1 MTSKEQVYENL
12 RSNGLEPEL
21 VQALVDL
28 AISEDL
34 MGGTDVTSLATIPEI
49 QISELDLVTRSPGV
63 IAGINIA
70 ALVFLSVASKKIDIE
85 LCVEDGKKVEA
96 NTCLLTAK
104 GSTIEL
110 LTAERTALNFLGHLS
125 GIATTTNKWVNEISG
140 TNAKVR
146 DTRKT
151 TPGLRLLEKY
161 AVKAGGGT
169 NHRMSLNDQALI
181 KDNHIVAS
189 GSIKS
194 AVEKVKDKFPELEFE
209 IEVDNLDQ
217 LNEALA
223 VDAKLILLD
232 NFSIEDL
239 KKAVRDINPA
249 ITNFDASCF
258 DGKYITGDITE
269 SYLDALEAS
278 RNTPKALADRQQ
290 GEATDF
296 TGSQL
301 HLHLASQ
308 E

>member
-70 ALVFLSVASKKIDIE
+70 ALVFLSVASKKMDIE

-194 AVEKVKDKFPELEFE
+194 AVEKVKDKFPELDFE

-232 NFSIEDL
+232 NFNIEDL
-239 KKAVRDINPA
+239 KKAVVTVNKKA
-249 ITNFDASCF
+249 
-258 DGKYITGDITE
+258 K
-269 SYLDALEAS
+269 LEAS
-278 RNTPKALADRQQ
+278 GGITLENARKIAETGVDFLAVGALTHSAPVLDIGGDLR
-290 GEATDF
+290 TVR
-296 TGSQL
+296 
-301 HLHLASQ
+301 
-308 E
+308 

>member
-1 MTSKEQVYENL
+1 MTTKEQVYENL

-70 ALVFLSVASKKIDIE
+70 ALVFLSVANRKIEIE
-85 LCVEDGKKVEA
+85 ICVEDGKKVQA
-96 NTCLLTAK
+96 KTCLLTAK
-104 GSTIEL
+104 GSTIDL

-125 GIATTTNKWVNEISG
+125 GIATTTNKWVSEISG

-181 KDNHIVAS
+181 KDNHIVAA
-189 GSIKS
+189 GSIKN

-209 IEVDNLDQ
+209 VEVDNLDQ

-223 VDAKLILLD
+223 VDTKLILLD
-232 NFSIEDL
+232 NFSIDDL
-239 KKAVRDINPA
+239 KKAVLAVNKKA
-249 ITNFDASCF
+249 
-258 DGKYITGDITE
+258 K
-269 SYLDALEAS
+269 LEAS
-278 RNTPKALADRQQ
+278 GGITLENARKIAETGVDFIAVGALTHSAPVLDIGGDLR
-290 GEATDF
+290 TVR
-296 TGSQL
+296 
-301 HLHLASQ
+301 
-308 E
+308 

>member
-70 ALVFLSVASKKIDIE
+70 ALVFLSVASKKMDIE
-85 LCVEDGKKVEA
+85 LCVQDGKKVEA

-125 GIATTTNKWVNEISG
+125 GIATTTNKWVKEISG

-194 AVEKVKDKFPELEFE
+194 AVEKVKDKFPELDFE

-232 NFSIEDL
+232 NFSIEEL
-239 KKAVRDINPA
+239 KKAVVAVNKKA
-249 ITNFDASCF
+249 
-258 DGKYITGDITE
+258 K
-269 SYLDALEAS
+269 LEAS
-278 RNTPKALADRQQ
+278 GGITLENARKIAETGVDFLAVGALTHSAPVLDIGGDLR
-290 GEATDF
+290 TVR
-296 TGSQL
+296 
-301 HLHLASQ
+301 
-308 E
+308 

>member
-1 MTSKEQVYENL
+1 MTTKEQVYENL

-34 MGGTDVTSLATIPEI
+34 MGGTDVTSLATIPET

-70 ALVFLSVASKKIDIE
+70 ALVFLSVANKKIEIE

-96 NTCLLTAK
+96 KTCLLTAK
-104 GSTIEL
+104 GSTIDL

-194 AVEKVKDKFPELEFE
+194 AVEKVKDKFPEIEFE
-209 IEVDNLDQ
+209 VEVDNLDQ

-223 VDAKLILLD
+223 VNTKLILLD
-232 NFSIEDL
+232 NFSIDDL
-239 KKAVRDINPA
+239 KKAVLVVNKKA
-249 ITNFDASCF
+249 
-258 DGKYITGDITE
+258 K
-269 SYLDALEAS
+269 LEAS
-278 RNTPKALADRQQ
+278 GGITLENARKIAETGVEFIAVGALTHSAPVLDIGGDLR
-290 GEATDF
+290 TVR
-296 TGSQL
+296 
-301 HLHLASQ
+301 
-308 E
+308 

>member
-1 MTSKEQVYENL
+1 MTTKEQVYENL

-70 ALVFLSVASKKIDIE
+70 ALVFLSVANKKIEIE
-85 LCVEDGKKVEA
+85 LCVEDGKKVDA
-96 NTCLLTAK
+96 KTCLLTVK
-104 GSTIEL
+104 GSTIDL

-209 IEVDNLDQ
+209 VEVDNLDQ

-223 VDAKLILLD
+223 VDTKLILLD
-232 NFSIEDL
+232 NFSIDDL
-239 KKAVRDINPA
+239 KKAVVAVNKKA
-249 ITNFDASCF
+249 
-258 DGKYITGDITE
+258 K
-269 SYLDALEAS
+269 LEAS
-278 RNTPKALADRQQ
+278 GGITLENARKIAETGVDFIAVGALTHSAPVLDIGGDLR
-290 GEATDF
+290 TVR
-296 TGSQL
+296 
-301 HLHLASQ
+301 
-308 E
+308 

>member
-70 ALVFLSVASKKIDIE
+70 ALVFLSVANKKIEIE
-85 LCVEDGKKVEA
+85 ICVQDGKKVEA

-104 GSTIEL
+104 GSTTEL

-239 KKAVRDINPA
+239 KKAVVTVSKKAKLESSGGITLENARKIAETGVDFLAVGALTHSAPVLDI
-249 ITNFDASCF
+249 
-258 DGKYITGDITE
+258 GGDLRTV
-269 SYLDALEAS
+269 
-278 RNTPKALADRQQ
+278 R
-290 GEATDF
+290 
-296 TGSQL
+296 
-301 HLHLASQ
+301 
-308 E
+308 

>member
-1 MTSKEQVYENL
+1 MTTKEQVYENL

-70 ALVFLSVASKKIDIE
+70 ALVFLSISNKKIEIE
-85 LCVEDGKKVEA
+85 ICVEDGKKVDA
-96 NTCLLTAK
+96 KTCLLTAK
-104 GSTIEL
+104 GSTIDL

-161 AVKAGGGT
+161 AVKTGGGT

-209 IEVDNLDQ
+209 VEVDNLDQ
-217 LNEALA
+217 LSEALA
-223 VDAKLILLD
+223 VNTKLILLD
-232 NFSIEDL
+232 NFNIDDL
-239 KKAVRDINPA
+239 KKAVVAVNKKA
-249 ITNFDASCF
+249 
-258 DGKYITGDITE
+258 K
-269 SYLDALEAS
+269 LEAS
-278 RNTPKALADRQQ
+278 GGITLENARKIAETGVDFIAVGAL
-290 GEATDF
+290 TH
-296 TGSQL
+296 S
-301 HLHLASQ
+301 ASVLDIGGDLRTVR
-308 E
+308 

>member
-1 MTSKEQVYENL
+1 MTTKEQVYENL

-70 ALVFLSVASKKIDIE
+70 ALVFLSVANKKIEIE
-85 LCVEDGKKVEA
+85 LCVEDGKKVDA
-96 NTCLLTAK
+96 KTCLLTAK
-104 GSTIEL
+104 GSTIDL

-161 AVKAGGGT
+161 AVKAGGGA

-209 IEVDNLDQ
+209 VEVDNLDQ

-223 VDAKLILLD
+223 VNTKLILLD
-232 NFSIEDL
+232 NFSIDDL
-239 KKAVRDINPA
+239 KKAVVAVNKKA
-249 ITNFDASCF
+249 
-258 DGKYITGDITE
+258 K
-269 SYLDALEAS
+269 LEAS
-278 RNTPKALADRQQ
+278 GGITLENARKIAETGVDFIAVGALTHSAPVLDIGGDLR
-290 GEATDF
+290 TVR
-296 TGSQL
+296 
-301 HLHLASQ
+301 
-308 E
+308 

>member
-1 MTSKEQVYENL
+1 MTTKEQVYENL

-70 ALVFLSVASKKIDIE
+70 ALVFLSVANKKIEIE

-96 NTCLLTAK
+96 KTCLLTAK
-104 GSTIEL
+104 GSTIDL

-125 GIATTTNKWVNEISG
+125 GIATTTNKWINEISG

-161 AVKAGGGT
+161 AVKTGGGT

-209 IEVDNLDQ
+209 VEVDNLDQ
-217 LNEALA
+217 LSEALA
-223 VDAKLILLD
+223 VDTKLILLD
-232 NFSIEDL
+232 NFSIDDL
-239 KKAVRDINPA
+239 KKAVVTVNKKA
-249 ITNFDASCF
+249 
-258 DGKYITGDITE
+258 K
-269 SYLDALEAS
+269 LEAS
-278 RNTPKALADRQQ
+278 GGITLENARKIAETGVDFIAVGALTHSAPVLDIGGDLR
-290 GEATDF
+290 TVR
-296 TGSQL
+296 
-301 HLHLASQ
+301 
-308 E
+308 

>member
-1 MTSKEQVYENL
+1 MTTKEQVYENL
-12 RSNGLEPEL
+12 RKNGLEPEL

-70 ALVFLSVASKKIDIE
+70 ALVFLSITNKKIEIE
-85 LCVEDGKKVEA
+85 ICVEDGKKVEA
-96 NTCLLTAK
+96 KTCLLTAK
-104 GSTIEL
+104 GSTIDL

-161 AVKAGGGT
+161 AVKTGGGT

-209 IEVDNLDQ
+209 VEVDNIDQ
-217 LNEALA
+217 LSEALA
-223 VDAKLILLD
+223 VDTKLILLD
-232 NFSIEDL
+232 NFSIDDL
-239 KKAVRDINPA
+239 KKAVVAVNKKA
-249 ITNFDASCF
+249 
-258 DGKYITGDITE
+258 K
-269 SYLDALEAS
+269 LEAS
-278 RNTPKALADRQQ
+278 GGITLENARKIAETGVDFIAVGALTHSAPVLDIGGDLR
-290 GEATDF
+290 TVR
-296 TGSQL
+296 
-301 HLHLASQ
+301 
-308 E
+308 

>member
-70 ALVFLSVASKKIDIE
+70 ALVFLSVASRKIDIE

-125 GIATTTNKWVNEISG
+125 GIATTTNKWVSEISG

-194 AVEKVKDKFPELEFE
+194 AVEKVKDKFPELDFE

-223 VDAKLILLD
+223 VNAKLILLD
-232 NFSIEDL
+232 NFNIEDL
-239 KKAVRDINPA
+239 KKAVVTVNKKA
-249 ITNFDASCF
+249 
-258 DGKYITGDITE
+258 K
-269 SYLDALEAS
+269 LEAS
-278 RNTPKALADRQQ
+278 GGITLENARKIAETGVEFLAVGALTHSAPVLDIGGDLR
-290 GEATDF
+290 TVR
-296 TGSQL
+296 
-301 HLHLASQ
+301 
-308 E
+308 

>member
-223 VDAKLILLD
+223 VNARLILLD

-239 KKAVRDINPA
+239 KKAVVTVNKKA
-249 ITNFDASCF
+249 
-258 DGKYITGDITE
+258 K
-269 SYLDALEAS
+269 LEAS
-278 RNTPKALADRQQ
+278 GGITLENARKIAETGVDFLAVGALTHSAPVLDIGGDLR
-290 GEATDF
+290 TVR
-296 TGSQL
+296 
-301 HLHLASQ
+301 
-308 E
+308 

>member
-1 MTSKEQVYENL
+1 MTTKEQVYENL

-70 ALVFLSVASKKIDIE
+70 ALVFLSVANKKIEIE
-85 LCVEDGKKVEA
+85 LCVEDGNKVDTK
-96 NTCLLTAK
+96 TCLLTAK
-104 GSTIEL
+104 GSTIDL

-125 GIATTTNKWVNEISG
+125 GIATTTNKWVKEISG

-209 IEVDNLDQ
+209 VEVDNLDQ
-217 LNEALA
+217 LREALA

-232 NFSIEDL
+232 NFNNDDL
-239 KKAVRDINPA
+239 KKAVVLVNKKA
-249 ITNFDASCF
+249 
-258 DGKYITGDITE
+258 K
-269 SYLDALEAS
+269 LEAS
-278 RNTPKALADRQQ
+278 GGITLENARKIAETGVDFLAVGAL
-290 GEATDF
+290 TH
-296 TGSQL
+296 S
-301 HLHLASQ
+301 ASVLDIGGDLRTVR
-308 E
+308 

>member
-34 MGGTDVTSLATIPEI
+34 MRGTDVTSLATIPEI

-70 ALVFLSVASKKIDIE
+70 ALVFLSVASRKIDIE

-194 AVEKVKDKFPELEFE
+194 AVEKVKDKFPELDFE

-223 VDAKLILLD
+223 VNAKLILLD
-232 NFSIEDL
+232 NFNIEDL
-239 KKAVRDINPA
+239 KKAVVTVNKKA
-249 ITNFDASCF
+249 
-258 DGKYITGDITE
+258 K
-269 SYLDALEAS
+269 LEAS
-278 RNTPKALADRQQ
+278 GGITLENARKIAETGVDFLAVGALTHSAPVLDIGGDLR
-290 GEATDF
+290 TVR
-296 TGSQL
+296 
-301 HLHLASQ
+301 
-308 E
+308 

>member
-1 MTSKEQVYENL
+1 MTTKEQVYENL

-34 MGGTDVTSLATIPEI
+34 MGGTDVTSLATIPET

-70 ALVFLSVASKKIDIE
+70 ALVFLSVANKKIEIE
-85 LCVEDGKKVEA
+85 LCVEDGKKVDA
-96 NTCLLTAK
+96 KTCLLTAK
-104 GSTIEL
+104 GSTIDL

-161 AVKAGGGT
+161 AVKIGGGT

-209 IEVDNLDQ
+209 VEVDNLDQ

-223 VDAKLILLD
+223 VNTKLILLD
-232 NFSIEDL
+232 NFSIDDL
-239 KKAVRDINPA
+239 KKAVLVVNKKA
-249 ITNFDASCF
+249 
-258 DGKYITGDITE
+258 K
-269 SYLDALEAS
+269 LEAS
-278 RNTPKALADRQQ
+278 GGITLENARKIAETGVDFIAVGALTHSAPVLDIGGDLR
-290 GEATDF
+290 TVR
-296 TGSQL
+296 
-301 HLHLASQ
+301 
-308 E
+308 

>member
-12 RSNGLEPEL
+12 RRDGLEPEL

-34 MGGTDVTSLATIPEI
+34 MGGTDVTSLATIPET

-70 ALVFLSVASKKIDIE
+70 ALVFLSVADKKIEIE
-85 LCVEDGKKVEA
+85 LCVEDGRKVQA
-96 NTCLLTAK
+96 NSCLLTAK
-104 GSTIEL
+104 GSTNEL
-110 LTAERTALNFLGHLS
+110 LTAERTSLNFLGHLS
-125 GIATTTNKWVNEISG
+125 GIATTTNKWVSEISG

-209 IEVDNLDQ
+209 IEVDNLEQ

-223 VDAKLILLD
+223 ADAKLILLD

-239 KKAVRDINPA
+239 KKAVVVVNKKA
-249 ITNFDASCF
+249 
-258 DGKYITGDITE
+258 K
-269 SYLDALEAS
+269 LEAS
-278 RNTPKALADRQQ
+278 GGITLENARKIAETGVDFLAVGALTHSAPVLDIGGDLR
-290 GEATDF
+290 TVR
-296 TGSQL
+296 
-301 HLHLASQ
+301 
-308 E
+308 

>member
-1 MTSKEQVYENL
+1 MTTKEQVYENL

-70 ALVFLSVASKKIDIE
+70 ALVFLSVANRKIEIE
-85 LCVEDGKKVEA
+85 ICVEDGKKVEA
-96 NTCLLTAK
+96 KTCLLTAK
-104 GSTIEL
+104 GSTIDL

-125 GIATTTNKWVNEISG
+125 GIATTTNKWVSEISG

-181 KDNHIVAS
+181 KDNHIVAA
-189 GSIKS
+189 GSIKN

-209 IEVDNLDQ
+209 VEVDNLDQ

-223 VDAKLILLD
+223 VNAKLILLD
-232 NFSIEDL
+232 NFSIDDL
-239 KKAVRDINPA
+239 KKAVLAVNKKA
-249 ITNFDASCF
+249 
-258 DGKYITGDITE
+258 K
-269 SYLDALEAS
+269 LEAS
-278 RNTPKALADRQQ
+278 GGITLENARKIAETGVDFIAVGALTHSAPVLDIGGDLR
-290 GEATDF
+290 TVR
-296 TGSQL
+296 
-301 HLHLASQ
+301 
-308 E
+308 

>member
-70 ALVFLSVASKKIDIE
+70 ALVFLSVASKQIDIE

-209 IEVDNLDQ
+209 IEVDNLEQ

-239 KKAVRDINPA
+239 KKAVVTVNKKA
-249 ITNFDASCF
+249 
-258 DGKYITGDITE
+258 K
-269 SYLDALEAS
+269 LEAS
-278 RNTPKALADRQQ
+278 GGITLENARKIAETGVDFLAVGALTHSAPVLDIGGDLR
-290 GEATDF
+290 TVR
-296 TGSQL
+296 
-301 HLHLASQ
+301 
-308 E
+308 

>member
-194 AVEKVKDKFPELEFE
+194 AVEKVKDKFPELDFE
-209 IEVDNLDQ
+209 IEVDNLNQ

-223 VDAKLILLD
+223 VNAKLILLD
-232 NFSIEDL
+232 NFNIEDL
-239 KKAVRDINPA
+239 KKAVVTVNKKA
-249 ITNFDASCF
+249 
-258 DGKYITGDITE
+258 K
-269 SYLDALEAS
+269 LEAS
-278 RNTPKALADRQQ
+278 GGITLENARKIAETGVDFIAVGALTHSAPVLDIGGDLR
-290 GEATDF
+290 TVR
-296 TGSQL
+296 
-301 HLHLASQ
+301 
-308 E
+308 

>member
-70 ALVFLSVASKKIDIE
+70 ALVFLSVASRKIDIE
-85 LCVEDGKKVEA
+85 LCVEDSKKVEA

-161 AVKAGGGT
+161 AVKMGGGT

-209 IEVDNLDQ
+209 VEVDNLDQ

-223 VDAKLILLD
+223 VNTKLILLD
-232 NFSIEDL
+232 NFSIDEL
-239 KKAVRDINPA
+239 KKAVLVVNKKA
-249 ITNFDASCF
+249 
-258 DGKYITGDITE
+258 K
-269 SYLDALEAS
+269 LEAS
-278 RNTPKALADRQQ
+278 GGIILENARKIAETGVDFLAVGALTHSAPVLDIGGDLR
-290 GEATDF
+290 TVR
-296 TGSQL
+296 
-301 HLHLASQ
+301 
-308 E
+308 

>member
-70 ALVFLSVASKKIDIE
+70 ALVFLSVAIKKIDIE
-85 LCVEDGKKVEA
+85 LCVEDGKKVDA

-209 IEVDNLDQ
+209 IEVDNIDQ

-232 NFSIEDL
+232 NFSIDDL
-239 KKAVRDINPA
+239 KKAVVAVNKKA
-249 ITNFDASCF
+249 
-258 DGKYITGDITE
+258 K
-269 SYLDALEAS
+269 LEAS
-278 RNTPKALADRQQ
+278 GGITLENARKIAETGVDFLAVGALTHSAPVLDIGGDLR
-290 GEATDF
+290 TVR
-296 TGSQL
+296 
-301 HLHLASQ
+301 
-308 E
+308 

>member
-70 ALVFLSVASKKIDIE
+70 ALVFLSVASKKMDIE
-85 LCVEDGKKVEA
+85 LCVEDGKKVDA

-125 GIATTTNKWVNEISG
+125 GIATTTNKWVNEISV

-194 AVEKVKDKFPELEFE
+194 AVEKVKDKFPELDFE

-223 VDAKLILLD
+223 VNAKLILLD
-232 NFSIEDL
+232 NFNIEDL
-239 KKAVRDINPA
+239 KKAVVTVNKKA
-249 ITNFDASCF
+249 
-258 DGKYITGDITE
+258 K
-269 SYLDALEAS
+269 LEAS
-278 RNTPKALADRQQ
+278 GGITLENARKIAETGVDFLAVGALTHSAPVLDIGGDLR
-290 GEATDF
+290 TVR
-296 TGSQL
+296 
-301 HLHLASQ
+301 
-308 E
+308 